1 MDKNVLTIRIPKE
14 LKKKIEKVAEK
25 QGVSM
30 NQFAL
35 YAFTK
40 EIGELETDEFFKQYL
55 KNKSKEEI
63 YENFN
68 EAMSK
73 VKEREVPDW
82 DETE

>member
-1 MDKNVLTIRIPKE
+1 MNWVPEE
-14 LKKKIEKVAEK
+14 LKIKIKKVAEE

-63 YENFN
+63 YQNFN

-73 VKEREVPDW
+73 VKEREVPEW
-82 DETE
+82 DKIE